1 MAEAAG
7 AFYAVE
13 TFVEGA
19 IAVAKGVYDPTLPLR
34 VDLLQVKDIDLPR
47 YNHTVSLVKGRAYVF
62 GGITKKEGSEEEL
75 ADNDIHVIILPI
87 PGTEGSDYKKIA
99 SSSDSPPPRQGH
111 SAAVI
116 DDHIFVYGGAS
127 LSGEPLEESGTVW
140 AFSTTTSTWKKLT
153 PAHGTDPPP
162 NRTQHASVATPH
174 PQKPFKRTDE
184 NLIPQLPSD
193 PSKHVPE
200 PPAPLT
206 YGTLIIHGGIP
217 SPSSDPYNDV
227 WSLDISTL
235 TWSPLP
241 TPTSPVRPSPSPCL
255 ALDSTR
261 LYIYAADT
269 VHALTL
275 TASATSDTAGPG
287 PDELGVSALSP
298 WTPLSKDSHSEGP
311 GSRSGA
317 FISPIT
323 TGQGRNYLALLGG
336 SLSGSSSGS
345 GAEGKGE
352 GGDIWTLQLQP
363 EGMTAASFKD
373 AARMAVKKGTGE
385 KEWAEVR
392 YFDGEGVMVQEGQEG
407 RGVPGREGFAAAR
420 DGEEDGGTVFVHG
433 GRGAGGEV
441 RGDGVL
447 VTFGI

>member
-19 IAVAKGVYDPTLPLR
+19 IAAAKGVYDPTLPLR
-34 VDLLQVKDIDLPR
+34 VDLLPVKDIDLPR

-62 GGITKKEGSEEEL
+62 GGITKKDGGKEEL
-75 ADNDIHVIILPI
+75 ADNDVHVIILPI
-87 PGTEGSDYKKIA
+87 SGTEGSDYKKID

-116 DDHIFVYGGAS
+116 DDYIFIYGGAT
-127 LSGEPLEESGTVW
+127 LSGEPLDEAATVW
-140 AFSTTTSTWKKLT
+140 AFSTTASSWKKLT
-153 PAHGTDPPP
+153 PAHGTNTPP

-184 NLIPQLPSD
+184 NLIPQLTSD

-200 PPAPLT
+200 PPVPLT
-206 YGTLIIHGGIP
+206 YGTLIIHGGISLP
-217 SPSSDPYNDV
+217 TSDPYNDV

-241 TPTSPVRPSPSPCL
+241 TPTSHVRPSPSPCL

-261 LYIYAADT
+261 LYTYAAGT

-275 TASATSDTAGPG
+275 TASATSDPAGSG

-298 WTPLSKDSHSEGP
+298 WAPLSKASHSEGS

-336 SLSGSSSGS
+336 SGR
-345 GAEGKGE
+345 
-352 GGDIWTLQLQP
+352 GDIWTLQLRP

-373 AARMAVKKGTGE
+373 AARMAVSKGTGE

-407 RGVPGREGFAAAR
+407 R
-420 DGEEDGGTVFVHG
+420 
-433 GRGAGGEV
+433 
-441 RGDGVL
+441 
-447 VTFGI
+447 